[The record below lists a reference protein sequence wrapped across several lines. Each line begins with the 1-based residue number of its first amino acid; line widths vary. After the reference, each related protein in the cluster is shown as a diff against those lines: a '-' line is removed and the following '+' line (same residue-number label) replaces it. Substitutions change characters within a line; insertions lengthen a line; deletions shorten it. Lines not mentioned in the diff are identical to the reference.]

1 MGKGNCLFYCLDVPI
16 RMEWELNNHNNMLPK
31 SNSSR
36 IVSNEIKSITD
47 TIELLISERK
57 KIEKDFEQ
65 LRKKLLSGNKPNVID
80 SSNWEDWKMLSLE
93 YDEIKQIINEI
104 DEQWS
109 ALKQIQTGLKKK
121 HKNVN

>member
-1 MGKGNCLFYCLDVPI
+1 
-16 RMEWELNNHNNMLPK
+16 MLPK

-36 IVSNEIKSITD
+36 IVANEIKIITD
-47 TIELLISERK
+47 KIELLISKRK

-65 LRKKLLSGNKPNVID
+65 LRKKLLSGKKPNVID

-93 YDEIKQIINEI
+93 YDEIKQIIDKI

-121 HKNVN
+121 HKNVS

>member
-1 MGKGNCLFYCLDVPI
+1 
-16 RMEWELNNHNNMLPK
+16 MLPK

-36 IVSNEIKSITD
+36 IITNEVKIIID
-47 TIELLISERK
+47 EIELLISKRK

-65 LRKKLLSGNKPNVID
+65 LRKKLLIGKKPNVID
-80 SSNWEDWKMLSLE
+80 SSNWEDWKILSLE
-93 YDEIKQIINEI
+93 YDEIKQIITEI

-121 HKNVN
+121 HKNVD

>member
-1 MGKGNCLFYCLDVPI
+1 
-16 RMEWELNNHNNMLPK
+16 MLPK

-36 IVSNEIKSITD
+36 IIANEIKIITD
-47 TIELLISERK
+47 KIELLISKRK

-65 LRKKLLSGNKPNVID
+65 LRKKLLSGKKTSVID

-93 YDEIKQIINEI
+93 NDEIKQIINEI